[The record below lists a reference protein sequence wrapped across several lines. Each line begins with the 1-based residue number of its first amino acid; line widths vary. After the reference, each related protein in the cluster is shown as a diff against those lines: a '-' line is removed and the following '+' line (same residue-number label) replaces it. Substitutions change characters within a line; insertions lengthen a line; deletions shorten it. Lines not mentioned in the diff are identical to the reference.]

1 MWHVYLLQCADASL
15 YTGTTTDLVRRLLEH
30 NAGKGSAYTRGRRPV
45 RLVYHERHPS
55 RSAAQRREAGL
66 KRWPRARKQALTRLA
81 PA

>member
-15 YTGTTTDLVRRLLEH
+15 YAGTTTDLVRRLLEH

-45 RLVYHERHPS
+45 RLVYEERHPS
-55 RSAAQRREAGL
+55 RSAAQRREAEL
-66 KRWPRARKQALTRLA
+66 KRWPRERKQALMRLA